1 MGNLNDKE
9 ENKENIVNNN
19 QANQEIK
26 LNEQSSNEASPDL
39 TFKKV
44 NVNAKNRLKKSHGF
58 LKTILFLIMIIIV
71 IYCIFFARN
80 CIILTDLSNKIKIL
94 DKKVNYSYT
103 SIAKMSE
110 EEDTTIINYARKD
123 NKELFEIKIGENIIS
138 MWEDIANNKR
148 ITMFPTEKIARITSK
163 GEMGVNLPVMKE
175 LKDKSVRSLMSI
187 ASRIYSEKYEG
198 KDCYVITIGNAQKV
212 WIEKQTGLVQKREY
226 ETYTVEYVNI
236 KIDNNSKIDTP
247 DLTGYVVNEE

>member
-1 MGNLNDKE
+1 MENFNDKE
-9 ENKENIVNNN
+9 ERKENIVNNN

-26 LNEQSSNEASPDL
+26 LNEQSSNEDSPDL

-44 NVNAKNRLKKSHGF
+44 KVDTKNRLKKSHGF
-58 LKTILFLIMIIIV
+58 FKTILFLIMIIIV
-71 IYCIFFARN
+71 VYCIFFARN

-103 SIAKMSE
+103 SIAKISE
-110 EEDTTIINYARKD
+110 KEDTTIINYASNN

-138 MWEDIANNKR
+138 MWEDISNNKR

-163 GEMGVNLPVMKE
+163 GEMGFDLPVMKE

-187 ASRIYSEKYEG
+187 ASRIYSENYEG
-198 KDCYVITIGNAQKV
+198 KECYVITIGNAQKV

-236 KIDNNSKIDTP
+236 KIDNNYEINEP